1 MKKFTSLISLVGLL
15 LMITACNT
23 PVATST
29 FDQPAEPPP
38 TQETIPDVVTELPP
52 APVQDTP
59 VPAAIDAPLV
69 DAPSLVN
76 IRFLNE
82 LDGWGVTETQIVRTN
97 DGGVTWYNV
106 TPPAVTEVGY
116 SVSISIFDNDHV
128 WIQVPDMAN
137 YPNAGTLYR
146 TSDAGLTWTFVT
158 TPFSSANMTFID
170 NNNGW
175 ALADLGAGAGSQGVA
190 VFQTTDGGATWTQTY
205 TNDPNSPSAGD
216 SLPLGGIKSGL
227 TPLNMQTAWVS
238 GVTYSDGAV
247 YLYRT
252 DDGGA
257 NWAQVTTLA
266 LPPVALPTQV
276 GFEPVKFVTSQDA
289 FVTVRIP
296 SDQSQLAVFASNDA
310 GNTWSF
316 TPTLIPNGGSADFLS
331 ANEAVIYNGEQFYV
345 THDAARTWSII
356 PPDVV
361 FGDSFAMMDF
371 VNTLTGWVITIDPT
385 TNHRSLY
392 RTGDGGLTWFPVIP

>member
-1 MKKFTSLISLVGLL
+1 VKKFKTLISLLGLL
-15 LMITACNT
+15 LVITACST
-23 PVATST
+23 PVASPIA
-29 FDQPAEPPP
+29 DQPAELPP
-38 TQETIPDVVTELPP
+38 TQEAAPDVVTELPP
-52 APVQDTP
+52 TPFPDTP

-97 DGGVTWYNV
+97 DGGVTWYSV
-106 TPPAVTEVGY
+106 TPPNVAEAGY
-116 SVSISIFDNDHV
+116 SVNTFVLDNTHV
-128 WIQVPDMAN
+128 WIQV
-137 YPNAGTLYR
+137 PNAGTLYR

-158 TPFSSANMTFID
+158 TRFSGANITFLD
-170 NNNGW
+170 QNNGW
-175 ALADLGAGAGSQGVA
+175 ALADLGGGAGSQGVA
-190 VFQTTDGGATWTQTY
+190 VFQTTDGGATWTETY
-205 TNDPNSPSAGD
+205 TNDPNQPNAKD
-216 SLPLGGIKSGL
+216 TLPLGGIKSGL

-238 GVTYSDGAV
+238 GVTYSDGTV

-257 NWAQVTTLA
+257 NWAQVTSLV
-266 LPPVALPTQV
+266 LPPIAQTTQV
-276 GFEPVKFVTSQDA
+276 GFEPVKFVTTQDA
-289 FVTVRIP
+289 FVTVRVP
-296 SDQSQLAVFASNDA
+296 SDQSQLAVFTSNDA

-331 ANEAVIYNGEQFYV
+331 ATEVVIYNGEQFYV
-345 THDAARTWSII
+345 TRDAARTWGII
-356 PPDVV
+356 PPDVI
-361 FGDSFAMMDF
+361 FGESFAMMDF

-385 TNHRSLY
+385 TNQRSLY

>member
-1 MKKFTSLISLVGLL
+1 VKKYKTLISLLGLL
-15 LMITACNT
+15 LVMTACNA
-23 PVATST
+23 PVATPT
-29 FDQPAEPPP
+29 VDQPAELPP
-38 TQETIPDVVTELPP
+38 TQEAGPDVVTELPP
-52 APVQDTP
+52 TPFPDTP
-59 VPAAIDAPLV
+59 APAAIDAPLV
-69 DAPSLVN
+69 DTPSLVS

-97 DGGVTWYNV
+97 NGGITWYNV
-106 TPPAVTEVGY
+106 TPPDLAQAGY
-116 SVSISIFDNDHV
+116 SVNTFILDNAHV
-128 WIQVPDMAN
+128 WIQMPDMAN

-146 TSDAGLTWTFVT
+146 TSDAGLTWIFVT
-158 TPFSSANMTFID
+158 TPFSGAGITFLD

-190 VFQTTDGGATWTQTY
+190 IFQTTDGGASWNRTY
-205 TNDPNSPSAGD
+205 TNDPNQPNAKD

-238 GVTYSDGAV
+238 GVTYSDGTV

-257 NWAQVTTLA
+257 NWSQVTTLA
-266 LPPVALPTQV
+266 LPPVAQNTQV
-276 GFEPVKFVTSQDA
+276 GFEPVKIVSATDA

-296 SDQSQLAVFASNDA
+296 SDQSQLAVFISNDA

-331 ANEAVIYNGEQFYV
+331 ATEAVIYNGEQFYV
-345 THDAARTWSII
+345 TRDAARTWSII

-371 VNTLTGWVITIDPT
+371 VNVSSGWVVTVDPT
-385 TNHRSLY
+385 TNQRSLY
-392 RTGDGGLTWFPVIP
+392 RTSDGGLTWSPVIP